1 MSSRN
6 YCLDYIIT
14 RNSLSDMFGPSE
26 PNLDTIRIY
35 EEIKIKVDEY
45 SGTFSQHISIDG
57 LSLTTTIKVSDE
69 DRLEEIINLFSQAVN
84 QEDVDFYEIHP
95 NLTFELK
102 NMKKMLDY
110 CALMM
115 YYYETT

>member
-102 NMKKMLDY
+102 K
-110 CALMM
+110 
-115 YYYETT
+115 YEEDA